1 MKGNIMRRYSILS
14 SLAFVASLALSLVA
28 TSAISA
34 EREVKIAGIGAKST
48 VMRSFGVNTEAVLK
62 AAVDMVNSTGGIQL
76 ADGNIGKIV
85 LTFDDERCNA
95 EEGISLLR
103 RIASS
108 DALVVVGPT
117 CSNVAEPLFGILQK
131 KVDNSGDSGL
141 QITVFTDTAIKG
153 GLAKISEWAFRNT
166 PSESMMYKTMFEW
179 LKAEHPELKSLYGGV
194 EEDFAHSRF
203 TWYQVM
209 KERSAEAGY
218 EVKGESKWLLN
229 DTSFA
234 TQVREMK
241 RANADV
247 IAISA
252 HAFTTCGVLKEMK
265 RQRVVPKLLV
275 GLTSSSTNE
284 VMKGCPAEA
293 EGIVIPTSFAP
304 VTDPART
311 VAKLAEANGGSAD
324 LHSAA
329 AWEIIIA
336 LKNVIETNGVM
347 AKPETVAADRRK
359 IRDGLASLKEMD
371 GLIGMVQRTP
381 DGEAIKPYVYV
392 NAVNGNWNILHTP
405 NF

>member
-62 AAVDMVNSTGGIQL
+62 AAVDRVNSTGGIQL

-141 QITVFTDTAIKG
+141 QIPVFTDTAIKG

-284 VMKGCPAEA
+284 IMKGCPAEA

>member
-108 DALVVVGPT
+108 DALVAVGPT

-141 QITVFTDTAIKG
+141 QIPVFTDTAIKG

>member
-141 QITVFTDTAIKG
+141 QIPVFTDTAIKG

-371 GLIGMVQRTP
+371 GLIGMVQRTT

>member
-1 MKGNIMRRYSILS
+1 MRRYSILS
-14 SLAFVASLALSLVA
+14 SLAFVAPLALSLVA
-28 TSAISA
+28 TAAISA

-62 AAVDMVNSTGGIQL
+62 AAVDMVNSTGGIKL

-108 DALVVVGPT
+108 DALVAVGPT

-141 QITVFTDTAIKG
+141 QIPVFTDTAIKG

-203 TWYQVM
+203 TWYNVM
-209 KERSAEAGY
+209 KIRSAEAGY

-241 RANADV
+241 RANADI

-252 HAFTTCGVLKEMK
+252 HAFTTCGVLKEMR

-284 VMKGCPAEA
+284 IMVGCPAEA

-304 VTDPART
+304 VTDKART

-336 LKNVIETNGVM
+336 LRNLIETTGVM

-371 GLIGMVQRTP
+371 GLIGMLQRTP

-392 NAVNGNWNILHTP
+392 NAVDGSWNVLHTP
-405 NF
+405 ISQ

>member
-141 QITVFTDTAIKG
+141 QIPVFTDTAIKG

>member
-1 MKGNIMRRYSILS
+1 MEENIMRRYSILS

-28 TSAISA
+28 TAAISA

-62 AAVDMVNSTGGIQL
+62 AAVDMVNSTGGIKL

-108 DALVVVGPT
+108 DALVAVGPT

-141 QITVFTDTAIKG
+141 QIPVFTDTAIKG

-203 TWYQVM
+203 TWYKVM

-304 VTDPART
+304 VTDQART

-405 NF
+405 IF

>member
-28 TSAISA
+28 TSAIYA

-62 AAVDMVNSTGGIQL
+62 AAVDRVNSTGGIQL

-141 QITVFTDTAIKG
+141 QIPVFTDTAIKG

-218 EVKGESKWLLN
+218 DVKGESKWLLN

-284 VMKGCPAEA
+284 IMKGCPAEA

-336 LKNVIETNGVM
+336 LKKVIETNGVM

>member
-141 QITVFTDTAIKG
+141 QIPVFTDTAIKG

-166 PSESMMYKTMFEW
+166 PSESMMNKTMFEW

-284 VMKGCPAEA
+284 IMKGCPAEA

>member
-141 QITVFTDTAIKG
+141 QIPVFTDTAIKG

-284 VMKGCPAEA
+284 IMKGCPAEA

>member
-141 QITVFTDTAIKG
+141 QIPVFTDTAIKG

-284 VMKGCPAEA
+284 VMQGCPAEA

>member
-141 QITVFTDTAIKG
+141 QIPVFTDTAIKG
-153 GLAKISEWAFRNT
+153 GLAKIS
-166 PSESMMYKTMFEW
+166 
-179 LKAEHPELKSLYGGV
+179 
-194 EEDFAHSRF
+194 
-203 TWYQVM
+203 
-209 KERSAEAGY
+209 
-218 EVKGESKWLLN
+218 
-229 DTSFA
+229 
-234 TQVREMK
+234 
-241 RANADV
+241 NA
-247 IAISA
+247 
-252 HAFTTCGVLKEMK
+252 LE
-265 RQRVVPKLLV
+265 QRRL
-275 GLTSSSTNE
+275 G
-284 VMKGCPAEA
+284 
-293 EGIVIPTSFAP
+293 
-304 VTDPART
+304 
-311 VAKLAEANGGSAD
+311 
-324 LHSAA
+324 
-329 AWEIIIA
+329 
-336 LKNVIETNGVM
+336 
-347 AKPETVAADRRK
+347 
-359 IRDGLASLKEMD
+359 
-371 GLIGMVQRTP
+371 
-381 DGEAIKPYVYV
+381 
-392 NAVNGNWNILHTP
+392 
-405 NF
+405 

>member
-62 AAVDMVNSTGGIQL
+62 AAVDRVNSTGGIQL

-141 QITVFTDTAIKG
+141 QIPVFTDTAIKG

>member
-141 QITVFTDTAIKG
+141 QIPVFTDTAIKG

-241 RANADV
+241 WANADV

>member
-1 MKGNIMRRYSILS
+1 MKENIIRRYSILS

-108 DALVVVGPT
+108 DALVAVGPS

-131 KVDNSGDSGL
+131 KVDDSGDSGL
-141 QITVFTDTAIKG
+141 QIPVFTDTAIKG

-241 RANADV
+241 RANADI

-392 NAVNGNWNILHTP
+392 NAVNGNWNVLHTP

>member
-1 MKGNIMRRYSILS
+1 M
-14 SLAFVASLALSLVA
+14 
-28 TSAISA
+28 
-34 EREVKIAGIGAKST
+34 KIAGIGAKST

-141 QITVFTDTAIKG
+141 QIPVFTDTAIKG

-284 VMKGCPAEA
+284 IMKGCPAEA

>member
-1 MKGNIMRRYSILS
+1 MRRYSILS
-14 SLAFVASLALSLVA
+14 SLAFVAPLALSLVA
-28 TSAISA
+28 TAAISA

-62 AAVDMVNSTGGIQL
+62 AAVDMVNSTGGIKL

-141 QITVFTDTAIKG
+141 QIPVFTDTAIKG

-166 PSESMMYKTMFEW
+166 PNESMMYKTMFEW

-203 TWYQVM
+203 TWYNVM
-209 KERSAEAGY
+209 KIRSAEAGY

-252 HAFTTCGVLKEMK
+252 HAFTTCGVLKEMR

-284 VMKGCPAEA
+284 IMVGCPAEA

-304 VTDPART
+304 VTDKART

-336 LKNVIETNGVM
+336 LRNLIETTGVM

-371 GLIGMVQRTP
+371 GLIGMLQRTP

-392 NAVNGNWNILHTP
+392 NAVDGSWNVLHTP
-405 NF
+405 ISQ

>member
-1 MKGNIMRRYSILS
+1 MEENIMRRYSILS

-28 TSAISA
+28 TAAISA

-62 AAVDMVNSTGGIQL
+62 AAVDMVNSTGGIKL

-108 DALVVVGPT
+108 DALVAVGPT

-141 QITVFTDTAIKG
+141 QIPVFTDTAIKG

-203 TWYQVM
+203 TWYNVM
-209 KERSAEAGY
+209 KIRSAEAGY
-218 EVKGESKWLLN
+218 EVKGETKWLLN

-241 RANADV
+241 RANADI

-252 HAFTTCGVLKEMK
+252 HAFTTCGVLKEMR

-304 VTDPART
+304 VTDQART
-311 VAKLAEANGGSAD
+311 VAKLAEDNGGSAD

-336 LKNVIETNGVM
+336 LRNLIETTGVL

-371 GLIGMVQRTP
+371 GLIGMLQRTP